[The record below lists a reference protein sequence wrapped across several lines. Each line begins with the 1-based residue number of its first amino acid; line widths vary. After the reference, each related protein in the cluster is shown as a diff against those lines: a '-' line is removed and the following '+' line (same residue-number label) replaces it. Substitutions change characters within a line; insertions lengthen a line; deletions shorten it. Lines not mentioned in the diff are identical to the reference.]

1 MKRLILCG
9 LISISSLLAFGQVD
23 ARVERIIDADTYV
36 LRIDGESTTCRLAN
50 IDAPELKQAYGLKA
64 KLYVEELFYHK
75 NLKVQITDTD
85 FYGRSIVEVETDQG
99 ALDSLLVANGY
110 AWHYAKYSQKP
121 ALQNLMEK
129 AIEKRIGLWQCG
141 KEKVCPPW
149 LFRGYNKRN
158 RQLYC
163 QGCGR

>member
-50 IDAPELKQAYGLKA
+50 VDAPELKQAYGIDA
-64 KLYVEELFYHK
+64 KLYVEGVLYHK
-75 NLKVQITDTD
+75 DLRVKVIDTD
-85 FYGRSIVEVETDQG
+85 LYGRSIVEVTTQQG

-110 AWHYAKYSQKP
+110 AWHYAKYSHKP
-121 ALQNLMEK
+121 SLQNLMET
-129 AIEKRIGLWQCG
+129 AIQNRVGLWKCG

-149 LFRGYNKRN
+149 LFRGYDKRN
-158 RQLYC
+158 RFLYC
-163 QGCGR
+163 RGCGH